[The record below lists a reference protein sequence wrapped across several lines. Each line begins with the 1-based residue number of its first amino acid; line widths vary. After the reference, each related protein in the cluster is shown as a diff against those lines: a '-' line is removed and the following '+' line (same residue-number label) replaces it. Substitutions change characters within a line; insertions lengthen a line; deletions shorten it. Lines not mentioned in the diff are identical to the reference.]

1 MEGEALDQQADFRS
15 LVDHLD
21 GVAVW
26 VASERG
32 EFDYISDGF
41 EDVWG
46 IPPEEIENDPERLV
60 ETIHPDDREHV
71 RSNLEQSDPDAIED
85 TYQGRIVRP
94 DGSIRWLQ
102 NRQIPIRDDDG
113 NVVRVVGIST
123 DITEQKRRENE
134 LDALN
139 RILRH
144 DIRNDVNVVAGWAEL
159 LEPHVAEEGR
169 PYLRRIADAAEHVLE
184 LTEIAGEYAKT
195 VTDDQDLETKPVS
208 LRETLQREL
217 DVRRESY
224 PDAEFVVDGE
234 IPDVDV
240 TANEMLGSVFR
251 NLLNNAVQHNDT
263 DDPAVEIRC
272 ETAPDAVHVH
282 VADNGP
288 GIPDHQKQVIF
299 EQGEKGLGSAGTGM
313 GLHLVQTLVEQYDGA
328 VQVADNDPTG
338 SVFSVTLP
346 RAT

>member
-1 MEGEALDQQADFRS
+1 MESARLDQQEDFRS

-26 VASERG
+26 VASG
-32 EFDYISDGF
+32 SGGFDYISEGF

-46 IPPEEIENDPERLV
+46 IPPEEIEDDPERLV
-60 ETIHPDDREHV
+60 GTIHPDDREHV
-71 RSNLEQSDPDAIED
+71 RSNIEQSDPDEIED
-85 TYQGRIVRP
+85 AYESRIVRP
-94 DGSIRWLQ
+94 DGSVRWLQ
-102 NRQIPIRDDDG
+102 NRQIPIRDDG

-144 DIRNDVNVVAGWAEL
+144 DIRNDVNVVLGWVEL
-159 LEPHVAEEGR
+159 LEDHVDDEGR
-169 PYLRRIADAAEHVLE
+169 QPLQRIADTAEHVLE
-184 LTEIAGEYAKT
+184 LTETAGEYAEV
-195 VTDDQDLETKPVS
+195 VTDDHDLETKPVP
-208 LRETLQREL
+208 LRETLQHVL
-217 DVRRESY
+217 DVRRESF

-240 TANEMLGSVFR
+240 MANEMLGSVFR
-251 NLLNNAVQHNDT
+251 NLLNNAVRHNDE
-263 DDPAVEIRC
+263 DDPAVEVRC
-272 ETAPDAVHVH
+272 ETSADAVHVH
-282 VADNGP
+282 VADDGP

-299 EQGEKGLGSAGTGM
+299 EQGEKGLGSSGTGM
-313 GLHLVQTLVEQYDGA
+313 GLYLVQTLVEQYDGD
-328 VQVADNDPTG
+328 VRVADNDPTG

-346 RAT
+346 RAS

>member
-32 EFDYISDGF
+32 DFDYISDGF

-46 IPPEEIENDPERLV
+46 IPPEEIENDPGRLV
-60 ETIHPDDREHV
+60 ETIHPDDRERV
-71 RSNLEQSDPDAIED
+71 RSNIEETDPDAIEA

-94 DGSIRWLQ
+94 DGSVRWLQ
-102 NRQIPIRDDDG
+102 NRQIPVRDDDG

-169 PYLRRIADAAEHVLE
+169 PHLQRIADAAEHVLE
-184 LTEIAGEYAKT
+184 LTEIAGEYART
-195 VTDDQDLETKPVS
+195 VTDDHDLETEPVS
-208 LRETLQREL
+208 LRETLQHVL

-224 PDAEFVVDGE
+224 PDAEFVVEGE

-240 TANEMLGSVFR
+240 AANEMLGSVFR
-251 NLLNNAVQHNDT
+251 NLLNNAVQHNDK
-263 DDPAVEIRC
+263 DDPVVEIRC
-272 ETAPDAVHVH
+272 ETVGDTVHVH

-299 EQGEKGLGSAGTGM
+299 EQGEKGLGSSGTGM
-313 GLHLVQTLVEQYDGA
+313 GLHLVQTLVEQYHGD
-328 VQVADNDPTG
+328 VRVADNDPTG